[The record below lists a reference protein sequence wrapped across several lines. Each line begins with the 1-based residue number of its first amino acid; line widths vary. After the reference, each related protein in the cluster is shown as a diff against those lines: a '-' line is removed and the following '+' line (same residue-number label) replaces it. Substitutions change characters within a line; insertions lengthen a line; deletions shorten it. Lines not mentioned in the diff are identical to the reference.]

1 MYAYFLKKFLIGFT
15 VCVIIF
21 KQNFH
26 LYISMHMGFFFL
38 HSFKVTKLN
47 DPATAK
53 FKI

>member
-1 MYAYFLKKFLIGFT
+1 MYAYFLKIFLIGFT
-15 VCVIIF
+15 VGVIIF
-21 KQNFH
+21 EKNFH
-26 LYISMHMGFFFL
+26 LHISMHMGFL